1 MMKINLMLDILCWTP
16 LSKPIRMMRM
26 KKIAKN
32 TTEDYDLRRI
42 DSLINS
48 IVSEHSDLLS

>member
-26 KKIAKN
+26 KKIAKI